1 MRFNAFYSAWAD
13 SECADSATAQAGGV
27 KMRDH
32 DTRVD
37 TDVVIEGDPNRY
49 LPACPVCQHPGRER
63 AAGFAERQ
71 FICASCDARWIVRT
85 STAD

>member
-1 MRFNAFYSAWAD
+1 
-13 SECADSATAQAGGV
+13 
-27 KMRDH
+27 MRDH

-37 TDVVIEGDPNRY
+37 ADVVIEGDPNRY
-49 LPACPVCQHPGRER
+49 LPDCPICQQPGRR
-63 AAGFAERQ
+63 RTAGFAERQ

>member
-1 MRFNAFYSAWAD
+1 
-13 SECADSATAQAGGV
+13 
-27 KMRDH
+27 MRDH

-37 TDVVIEGDPNRY
+37 ADVVIEGDPDQY
-49 LPACPVCQHPGRER
+49 LPACPIFQQPGRGHT
-63 AAGFAERQ
+63 AGFAERQ

>member
-1 MRFNAFYSAWAD
+1 MSTFRSADNPSPPLPTHAVQRSLGLNAD
-13 SECADSATAQAGGV
+13 
-27 KMRDH
+27 R
-32 DTRVD
+32 
-37 TDVVIEGDPNRY
+37 VIEGDPNRY

-71 FICASCDARWIVRT
+71 FICASCDARWIVCT